1 MALNI
6 YTAGSGEF
14 LEIIL
19 NASAMITGSGFSE
32 DLARVGLIIGM
43 LLLGFQAIWN
53 GQGISFHKAG
63 LLFVL
68 YLLFYG
74 PTTTAVIED
83 TTTNQVRIV
92 DNLPLGPTFVGSV
105 ISTVAYKITE
115 VAEQGF
121 STPAMTEYGL
131 FSSLNTIARVRD
143 VLRNP
148 MALDSFANYRKADGW
163 DLPKSV
169 TEYLTYCTLNP
180 INLRN
185 NTSIDE
191 LYRASGVEAIFNAP
205 LLSQSAYIYDGGYG
219 GRLETC
225 TVIRPILN
233 AAIQDAMIDVMS
245 DILDKGFAPEKAA
258 GKVVTAPDLEN
269 QIDQSIQSFAI
280 SGKNAQEYTQM
291 SLIQPIFGD
300 ARVNALNHWQEQ
312 NAALALRESL
322 NQQELQWA
330 GKGDTFK
337 HYMRPMI
344 AFFEGLLYAMTP
356 FMAFAMVLG
365 DKGLSI
371 LGKYLVLPLAI
382 ALWMPLLTIVNAFT
396 LWYASA
402 EMQAIFD
409 GYDAMSDSFAMLQLM
424 DMDHAI
430 SKALGVGGLLAA
442 SVPPLA
448 LFIVSG
454 SAMVANSIM
463 SQMTQG
469 DKFKSEDMMPRSKEQ
484 APVMATTA
492 SATSDQIAQGVFQTG
507 RLQTAETITGE
518 QSATALVKSSRGA
531 SEEAT
536 AQYQKV
542 LQAGATE
549 LSGSASGRESLAGI
563 GENIKASLDLS
574 NNSSANS
581 SIETMRSLGIGESS
595 INQAIA
601 NASLGLQ
608 TPLGGMKRSDNT
620 STDSMTKEDRA
631 KAEKAI
637 AQLSE
642 SIQATGTDD
651 RVFAAGDAF
660 KNSHSAQRQLSNVD
674 TISETGARAIKAS
687 RAYEYANSNQDVI
700 AAGQSLNLR
709 DSAVKSLDKGPT
721 RMGAAL
727 GMEELAGRTE
737 SGRELYKK
745 AYASEDIRRMSGDDS
760 ERRAMAATRALNQDG
775 RLGELLMSEHSPLD
789 FNVNQGNARENE
801 SLVASARDATA
812 GTETLSDEFDSK
824 RAFNSEAWGST
835 NDMNRSGYQ
844 DLKENGERAVQERR
858 NENAGKVLAHHQE
871 AAGDV
876 NARHN
881 AELFDH
887 FRGVGSTSGNAHFS
901 RGVSSIDSAFSGV
914 YRTLVGDSKKEF
926 DAAYERGLDIGLTET
941 QAKGYAYSE
950 RGFALGPEAK
960 QEIYNEAYER
970 SGGDDLYSRGV
981 AETIWNAGSE
991 GKQLNSNADLKLV
1004 ADSFNG
1010 LHNPVTKDPVR
1021 PPLSL
1026 NEDVPETPLSY
1037 R

>member
-105 ISTVAYKITE
+105 ISTVAYKITK

-121 STPAMTEYGL
+121 STPAMTDYGL

-280 SGKNAQEYTQM
+280 SGKNAQKYTQM

-469 DKFKSEDMMPRSKEQ
+469 DKFKSEDVTPRSKEQ

-492 SATSDQIAQGVFQTG
+492 GFTSDQTTRGAHVTGSTQIAEQISAKAAAGALVQSTEMNSLAATQNYQRALSSAVENSASTTQGRDNLAGLG
-507 RLQTAETITGE
+507 RGVESNLNLSENSQYKTAASTLSQLGYTQEQIAAGTFAASVGASVPFGLAGSKLE
-518 QSATALVKSSRGA
+518 QSQQFKQMNGAQQQQARQAMTDLASAVQASSTDKTLFNSGEA
-531 SEEAT
+531 FTTSSQSGLTEKGSQSLSETLAEARS
-536 AQYQKV
+536 AQAAYQK
-542 LQAGATE
+542 
-549 LSGSASGRESLAGI
+549 AS
-563 GENIKASLDLS
+563 
-574 NNSSANS
+574 
-581 SIETMRSLGIGESS
+581 
-595 INQAIA
+595 
-601 NASLGLQ
+601 
-608 TPLGGMKRSDNT
+608 
-620 STDSMTKEDRA
+620 SME
-631 KAEKAI
+631 E
-637 AQLSE
+637 
-642 SIQATGTDD
+642 
-651 RVFAAGDAF
+651 VFAAGQSMD
-660 KNSHSAQRQLSNVD
+660 
-674 TISETGARAIKAS
+674 IK
-687 RAYEYANSNQDVI
+687 Q
-700 AAGQSLNLR
+700 AAG
-709 DSAVKSLDKGPT
+709 ASLDKAGS
-721 RMGAAL
+721 RHEGSMRL
-727 GMEELAGRTE
+727 EELAGRTE
-737 SGRELYKK
+737 SGRYLMEK
-745 AYASEDIRRMSGDDS
+745 AFASPSIQKLSTDTD
-760 ERRAMAATRALNQDG
+760 ERRAMAAIRAINQDG
-775 RLGELLMSEHSPLD
+775 RLGDLVNSGMSPFD
-789 FNVNQGNARENE
+789 FNINAGDAHRNAHLEDGAPNTSGLADSVHAGHDKAFDAYRSERDMNLSGFQGMKDNGQLEVDLAHAGAVNR
-801 SLVASARDATA
+801 VH
-812 GTETLSDEFDSK
+812 
-824 RAFNSEAWGST
+824 EAD
-835 NDMNRSGYQ
+835 DMNRSRLEAMQNDSPMPEVDISVDNTEPVETTASSYARTPISAASNGAEQ
-844 DLKENGERAVQERR
+844 LAQGAARIAGVDEN
-858 NENAGKVLAHHQE
+858 
-871 AAGDV
+871 
-876 NARHN
+876 
-881 AELFDH
+881 
-887 FRGVGSTSGNAHFS
+887 RGVQAGIRFVTSPVDTAIAGAKQI
-901 RGVSSIDSAFSGV
+901 SSAITG
-914 YRTLVGDSKKEF
+914 LVGEKE
-926 DAAYERGLDIGLTET
+926 
-941 QAKGYAYSE
+941 K
-950 RGFALGPEAK
+950 
-960 QEIYNEAYER
+960 
-970 SGGDDLYSRGV
+970 
-981 AETIWNAGSE
+981 
-991 GKQLNSNADLKLV
+991 
-1004 ADSFNG
+1004 
-1010 LHNPVTKDPVR
+1010 
-1021 PPLSL
+1021 PPKI
-1026 NEDVPETPLSY
+1026 D
-1037 R
+1037 